1 MKRQDAIVEWVSQKR
16 KVSVNE
22 LADHF
27 QVSKVTIRKDL
38 DRLEE
43 RGILSRQ
50 HGYAVVSSSA
60 DMNYRLA
67 VNYDLKHRIAKRAAA
82 AIHDGDTVM
91 IESGGTCALLAEIL
105 AFENRDITIITNST
119 FIASFV
125 RKSPSVKLILLGGE
139 YQKDSQVCVGP
150 FLREIA
156 SYFQV
161 QHFFMGMEGFD
172 LKKGFT
178 GVDVAR
184 IDAAR
189 TLAESAQEINVL
201 MDSSKFTN
209 SQGILQFRLEEVDRV
224 YTDSGIPQNIAQAL
238 EQAGVDLVQVPAE
251 EE

>member
-1 MKRQDAIVEWVSQKR
+1 M
-16 KVSVNE
+16 
-22 LADHF
+22 
-27 QVSKVTIRKDL
+27 
-38 DRLEE
+38 
-43 RGILSRQ
+43 
-50 HGYAVVSSSA
+50 
-60 DMNYRLA
+60 
-67 VNYDLKHRIAKRAAA
+67 
-82 AIHDGDTVM
+82 
-91 IESGGTCALLAEIL
+91 
-105 AFENRDITIITNST
+105 
-119 FIASFV
+119 
-125 RKSPSVKLILLGGE
+125 
-139 YQKDSQVCVGP
+139 GP

-161 QHFFMGMEGFD
+161 QHFFMGMDGFD

-224 YTDSGIPQNIAQAL
+224 YTDSGIPQNITQAL
-238 EQAGVDLVQVPAE
+238 DQAGVDLVQVPAE